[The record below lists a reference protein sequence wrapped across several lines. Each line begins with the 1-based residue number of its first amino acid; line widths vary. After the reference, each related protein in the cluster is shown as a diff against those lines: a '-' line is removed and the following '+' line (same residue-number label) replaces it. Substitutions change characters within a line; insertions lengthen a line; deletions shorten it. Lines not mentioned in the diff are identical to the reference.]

1 MEKIIHQ
8 IWVGDK
14 RIPRHVKD
22 HMARVKEG
30 HKDFTYHLWT
40 DENIPELPPRLRR
53 IYYSYHEPAIKAD
66 LLRMYVVHIYGGIY
80 MDADFVMIDGFHSD
94 KMLNLDF
101 EGFITYN
108 HSYGT
113 EALGNGI
120 FGFTKGHPL
129 LKHMLDNV
137 THEGQWVGP
146 NWWAQVMCRHF
157 GLGEPKGVT
166 LKQLETALSTQGM
179 KVIDWKDFSQK
190 CFRHL
195 DMATWIKGSEWNKKL
210 ESGNY
215 D

>member
-1 MEKIIHQ
+1 MEKVIHQ

-14 RIPRHVKD
+14 RIPEHVKD
-22 HMARVKEG
+22 HMSKVKES
-30 HKDFTYHLWT
+30 HKDFTYHFWT
-40 DENIPELPPRLRR
+40 DENLPELPPNLKR
-53 IYYSYHEPAIKAD
+53 IYHSYNEGAIKAD
-66 LLRMYVVHIYGGIY
+66 LLRMYVVHEYGGIY

-101 EGFITYN
+101 DGFITYN

-113 EALGNGI
+113 EALGNTI
-120 FGFTKGHPL
+120 FGFKKGHPL
-129 LKHMLDNV
+129 IKNLLDNV
-137 THEGQWVGP
+137 NHEKQWIGP
-146 NWWAQVMCRHF
+146 NWWAQVICKYLD
-157 GLGEPKGVT
+157 LGKPLGV
-166 LKQLETALSTQGM
+166 KLEALEEELNKIGV
-179 KVIDWKDFSQK
+179 KVIDWKDFSKK